1 MLVLPKEE
9 YQEEFGCDPTIEEMS
24 SILGIN
30 EKHVRAAI
38 SAATKK
44 KAISIDTP
52 VGDEGNRTIGD
63 LIPDYGTQNIEDILD
78 NEKMKEKIIIALRK
92 LSKREEVVLR
102 LRFGLSQTLD
112 DDQNIYDIEE

>member
-1 MLVLPKEE
+1 ME
-9 YQEEFGCDPTIEEMS
+9 PTA
-24 SILGIN
+24 L
-30 EKHVRAAI
+30 
-38 SAATKK
+38 
-44 KAISIDTP
+44 KA
-52 VGDEGNRTIGD
+52 R
-63 LIPDYGTQNIEDILD
+63 LLDILD